1 MWKDNNMVAVAMQKR
16 VTYAVETQKES
27 NIERLLRLSEEA
39 ARGKLIDVTEM
50 SDDDFF
56 KVISRK

>member
-1 MWKDNNMVAVAMQKR
+1 MVAVARQNR
-16 VTYAVETQKES
+16 VSYEVETNRES
-27 NIERLLRLSEEA
+27 NIDRLLRLSEEA

-50 SDDDFF
+50 SDKDFF

>member
-1 MWKDNNMVAVAMQKR
+1 MWKDNNMVAVARQKR

-39 ARGKLIDVTEM
+39 ARRKLIDVTEM

-56 KVISRK
+56 KIISRK

>member
-1 MWKDNNMVAVAMQKR
+1 MVAVAGQKR